1 MPTNGHALLSASASK
16 RWLNCPPSARLCES
30 YADKG
35 SDYAQE
41 GSDAHSMCEYYLRKA
56 LGEAVDDPR
65 ENLTY
70 FNQEMDDCATSYA
83 AFVMELV
90 EEAKANNADPV
101 VLIEQRLDYSKFVK
115 DGFGTGDCVV
125 IADGILNIVDFK
137 YGQGVLVEAD
147 HNPQMQLYA
156 IGALEVFDC
165 LYDIELVRMTIFQ
178 PRRANISTFEM
189 SKAELYEWADKVL
202 KPTAELAYAGGG
214 EFACGEWCQ
223 FCKAKA
229 DCRKRADTNMAL
241 AKYDFIDP
249 PLLSDEEI
257 EDVLCKVDGLV
268 SWANDVKEFA
278 LQAAVS
284 GKEWHGWKLVEGRS
298 VRKYTNEQAVAAAVL
313 QAGYDPYEK
322 KLLGITEMSK
332 QLGKTKFDELLSDFI
347 IKPQGKPTLVPE
359 SDKRLAI
366 TTAKADFKEN

>member
-1 MPTNGHALLSASASK
+1 
-16 RWLNCPPSARLCES
+16 
-30 YADKG
+30 
-35 SDYAQE
+35 
-41 GSDAHSMCEYYLRKA
+41 
-56 LGEAVDDPR
+56 
-65 ENLTY
+65 
-70 FNQEMDDCATSYA
+70 
-83 AFVMELV
+83 
-90 EEAKANNADPV
+90 
-101 VLIEQRLDYSKFVK
+101 
-115 DGFGTGDCVV
+115 
-125 IADGILNIVDFK
+125 
-137 YGQGVLVEAD
+137 
-147 HNPQMQLYA
+147 
-156 IGALEVFDC
+156 
-165 LYDIELVRMTIFQ
+165 
-178 PRRANISTFEM
+178 M

-257 EDVLCKVDGLV
+257 EDILCKVDGLV

-332 QLGKTKFDELLSDFI
+332 QLGKAKFDELLSDFI

>member
-1 MPTNGHALLSASASK
+1 MPTNGHALLSASSSK

-125 IADGILNIVDFK
+125 ITDGILNIVDFK